1 MNKQN
6 LEILG
11 LSEGATTADIK
22 AAYESLREKYLE
34 ERFQDGEVGNN
45 AAKML
50 TKIETAYSELMSE
63 MRESNF
69 GGEGGDAFEKVEQYL
84 KDGNIQDAQRVLDGF
99 NERGGQWHYLQSVVF
114 YRKNWINESKKQLEI
129 AIQLEPDN
137 AKYKE
142 AYRKL
147 NEKIS
152 ADANAN
158 NANNAQGAQGGG
170 QNQSYQQAYDGQTM
184 NSQSSDNQMG
194 GNFCA
199 NCIECCYLNMCI
211 NCLCNGCCR

>member
-1 MNKQN
+1 MNKKN
-6 LEILG
+6 LELFG
-11 LSEGATTADIK
+11 LEEGATLEEIK
-22 AAYESLREKYLE
+22 ATYESLREKYLE
-34 ERFQDGEVGNN
+34 DRFKDGEVGNN

-50 TKIETAYSELMSE
+50 TKIEVAYSELESE
-63 MRESNF
+63 LKESNSF
-69 GGEGGDAFEKVEQYL
+69 DGGDLYEKVEQYL
-84 KDGNIQDAQRVLDGF
+84 KDGNITEAQRVLDGF
-99 NERGGQWHYLQSVVF
+99 NERGARWHYLQSVVF

-147 NEKIS
+147 NDKIN
-152 ADANAN
+152 ATAQANA
-158 NANNAQGAQGGG
+158 AGQGAQGT
-170 QNQSYQQAYDGQTM
+170 YQGQTM
-184 NSQSSDNQMG
+184 DSQASNNQMG

-199 NCIECCYLNMCI
+199 NCIECCYINMCI